1 MKQSA
6 EELELVKKYAEMPL
20 LLDVIE
26 EDKKRIDESSVI
38 LKKELRFY
46 LSALQDRVTAD
57 IYELKKALRDRDI
70 KIIEQKRTK
79 DNLFIAYSIRKYQH
93 QMNPLMS
100 RVRTDILV
108 MLADYMKIDL
118 TKS

>member
-38 LKKELRFY
+38 LKRELKFY

-57 IYELKKALRDRDI
+57 IYELKKQLRDKDI

-79 DNLFIAYSIRKYQH
+79 ENLTISYSIRGYQH
-93 QMNPLMS
+93 KMSPLMS
-100 RVRTDILV
+100 RVRTDVLV

-118 TKS
+118 TDM

>member
-38 LKKELRFY
+38 LKRELKFY
-46 LSALQDRVTAD
+46 LSSLQDRITAD
-57 IYELKKALRDRDI
+57 IYELKKTLRDRDI
-70 KIIEQKRTK
+70 KIIEQRRTK
-79 DNLFIAYSIRKYQH
+79 DNLFISYSIRKYQH

-100 RVRTDILV
+100 RVRTDVLV

-118 TKS
+118 TKT

>member
-26 EDKKRIDESSVI
+26 EDKKRIGESSAI
-38 LKKELRFY
+38 LKRELRFY

-57 IYELKKALRDRDI
+57 IYELKKALKEHDI
-70 KIIEQKRTK
+70 KIIEQKRTE
-79 DNLFIAYSIRKYQH
+79 DNLFISYSIRGYQYK
-93 QMNPLMS
+93 MNPLMS
-100 RVRTDILV
+100 KVRTDGMLILAQQMNV
-108 MLADYMKIDL
+108 IVEEE
-118 TKS
+118 

>member
-26 EDKKRIDESSVI
+26 EDKKRISESNVI
-38 LKKELRFY
+38 LKRELSFY

-57 IYELKKALRDRDI
+57 IYDLKKALREHDI
-70 KIIEQKRTK
+70 KIIEQKRTE
-79 DNLFIAYSIRKYQH
+79 DNLFISYSIRGYQH
-93 QMNPLMS
+93 KMNPLMS
-100 RVRTDILV
+100 RVRTDVLV
-108 MLADYMKIDL
+108 MLADYMRIDL
-118 TKS
+118 TKT